1 MSNQA
6 NNNSF
11 KMNIGGPSIILLLTV
26 LGLAVFSIL
35 AVRAAYSGLK
45 MARTSASAVSGY
57 YEAEG
62 IAQEAEYLIKEAIEG
77 TPAESAVSA
86 KDVII
91 PLLPRTVDLVSVEA
105 DRVVYEVP
113 VSDTSVIHVEMTSD
127 SGLSGLKVTDH
138 RLVVDSQEG
147 YSGSAFEINEIDI
160 N

>member
-62 IAQEAEYLIKEAIEG
+62 IAQEAEYLIKEVIEG
-77 TPAESAVSA
+77 TPAVTAEIAKAALISKMPGSAE
-86 KDVII
+86 
-91 PLLPRTVDLVSVEA
+91 LLSVEE
-105 DRVVYEVP
+105 DRVVFEV
-113 VSDTSVIHVEMTSD
+113 
-127 SGLSGLKVTDH
+127 
-138 RLVVDSQEG
+138 
-147 YSGSAFEINEIDI
+147 
-160 N
+160 

>member
-77 TPAESAVSA
+77 TPAESAASA

-91 PLLPRTVDLVSVEA
+91 SLLPRTVDLVSVEA

-113 VSDTSVIHVEMTSD
+113 VNDTSVIHVEMTSD